1 LHANH
6 SLPPEMHRST
16 PPLQPQPAQKTL
28 WAEAR
33 KATGRG
39 KDRFTVR
46 DLLAD
51 QRCTRAVLDF
61 LRTTKMGSRVGLRA
75 VPPKPGE
82 DGEVVQEGAEEM
94 EAGGRGELSLLCQS
108 LREPSLLCRSFE
120 SFSLSFCL
128 SVCLSFFPSFFLS
141 FSLLLGQA
149 GRGQRELPRA
159 AGGLLEVAAD
169 GEQERTVYNILMIQ
183 QGRTRSMKHHHH
195 QPTPAGWGYLTCS
208 ARSGVHSDSS
218 EDRHRRCR
226 FARTGL
232 RMDIYHDGKS
242 NRRAGE

>member
-1 LHANH
+1 
-6 SLPPEMHRST
+6 MHRST

-94 EAGGRGELSLLCQS
+94 EAGGRGELSLFLS
-108 LREPSLLCRSFE
+108 V
-120 SFSLSFCL
+120 SLSVFL
-128 SVCLSFFPSFFLS
+128 SFLLSFFLFL
-141 FSLLLGQA
+141 FSWDRPGG
-149 GRGQRELPRA
+149 GRGSCREPL
-159 AGGLLEVAAD
+159 AD
-169 GEQERTVYNILMIQ
+169 CSRSQRTVNRKGLYII
-183 QGRTRSMKHHHH
+183 
-195 QPTPAGWGYLTCS
+195 
-208 ARSGVHSDSS
+208 SS
-218 EDRHRRCR
+218 
-226 FARTGL
+226 
-232 RMDIYHDGKS
+232 
-242 NRRAGE
+242 